1 MRTSVLWSRWGAL
14 LGTAVTGPE
23 VAPWGR
29 GGPCQAAEGRAGSGV
44 VLASRGIGP
53 TTDSCL
59 HLHGWAVLLSH
70 AQGSGGGGEK
80 LGRET
85 LICIWGF
92 AW

>member
-1 MRTSVLWSRWGAL
+1 M
-14 LGTAVTGPE
+14 
-23 VAPWGR
+23 
-29 GGPCQAAEGRAGSGV
+29 
-44 VLASRGIGP
+44 VLASRDIGP
-53 TTDSCL
+53 NTDSCL